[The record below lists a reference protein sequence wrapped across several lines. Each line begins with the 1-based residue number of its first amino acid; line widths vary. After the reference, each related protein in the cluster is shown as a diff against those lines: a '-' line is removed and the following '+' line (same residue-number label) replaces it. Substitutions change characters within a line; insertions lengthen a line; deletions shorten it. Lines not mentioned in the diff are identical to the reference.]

1 MININMKPEYIFSVA
16 KVDITNTLFTSFLVT
31 IFLTVFSVL
40 FFISYKNKKYK
51 INIFFKVIILE
62 LVKLIDK
69 VTSDKKLTDMV
80 LPLIATF
87 FIFIISANLLALF
100 PGFLG
105 SFFIQVDHKSI
116 PLLRS
121 PNSDLTTTLALAIF
135 SVVFIQIFSLKI
147 LGVKKFILR
156 FVNLTNPI
164 KFILGVFELISE
176 LVRILSFSFRLYGN
190 IFAGEVLLLIIT
202 YLSPYLF
209 PLPFMVLEIFV
220 GTIQAFIFA
229 MLTLAFISAGIA
241 NKK

>member
-1 MININMKPEYIFSVA
+1 MKPEYIFSVA